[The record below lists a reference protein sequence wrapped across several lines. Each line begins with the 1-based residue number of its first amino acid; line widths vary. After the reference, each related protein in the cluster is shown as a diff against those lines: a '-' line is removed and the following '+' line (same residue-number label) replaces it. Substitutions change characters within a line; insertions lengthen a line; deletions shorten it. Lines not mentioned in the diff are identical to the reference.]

1 MACWGLAS
9 ITAAVRS
16 TQARR
21 QPGGLCTSPVR
32 LGCWIV
38 CGSVAMTRSTDR
50 SWFHGDGTLD
60 GSFGS
65 VAKTCSTDRSLGEG
79 R

>member
-1 MACWGLAS
+1 MVCRGLAS

-16 TQARR
+16 MQAWR
-21 QPGGLCTSPVR
+21 QPDGLRTSSVR

-38 CGSVAMTRSTDR
+38 CGSVVTTRSTDR
-50 SWFHGDGTLD
+50 SWFRGDGALD
-60 GSFGS
+60 GSLGS
-65 VAKTCSTDRSLGEG
+65 VAKTRSTDRSLGEG